1 MRTVKSRDVVLLTK
15 PNIIVFVCLFV
26 YLGHVPIAVAVVV
39 SKKIPNT

>member
-26 YLGHVPIAVAVVV
+26 YLEDVPIAVAVVV